1 MLFRLQVPSEAG
13 QESEQEAANTTVS
26 KDMGAIV
33 PVGTASEGLEESV
46 TQQSQAQTSKMLLEA
61 PRNAED
67 QGWSF
72 HTWEPGLLGGVIGR
86 LRGSVQ
92 GGWDGWNQG
101 WAGAG
106 ARPAGVG
113 SFSRALGCLFSP

>member
-1 MLFRLQVPSEAG
+1 MQRTRAG
-13 QESEQEAANTTVS
+13 VS
-26 KDMGAIV
+26 IHR
-33 PVGTASEGLEESV
+33 
-46 TQQSQAQTSKMLLEA
+46 SQACL
-61 PRNAED
+61 
-67 QGWSF
+67 
-72 HTWEPGLLGGVIGR
+72 VGR

-92 GGWDGWNQG
+92 SGWDGWNQG

>member
-1 MLFRLQVPSEAG
+1 MLFRLQVPSEAR
-13 QESEQEAANTTVS
+13 QESKQEAANTSVTE
-26 KDMGAIV
+26 DTGAIV
-33 PVGTASEGLEESV
+33 PVGTASEGLGESV
-46 TQQSQAQTSKMLLEA
+46 TQQSQAQTCKMPLEA

-67 QGWSF
+67 QGWCF
-72 HTWEPGLLGGVIGR
+72 HTWEPGLLGGKAKG
-86 LRGSVQ
+86 Q
-92 GGWDGWNQG
+92 CTEWWDGWNQG